1 MKNFLNLFIDGLAS
15 LGSFTQPPRF
25 EYPFRNDSEALSADW
40 KQVGAFIY
48 GRGWKK
54 LMASLPEIDNKN
66 NQQKL

>member
-40 KQVGAFIY
+40 KQVGSYIWQ
-48 GRGWKK
+48 GIEKVDGELTR
-54 LMASLPEIDNKN
+54 NR
-66 NQQKL
+66 Q